1 MNDTSEIRETIE
13 RFHDAVNQRNPQAI
27 GGLFTADGVWEV
39 APPFEHRF
47 IGPEAIAAGLAGTIG
62 RTVVLVQTCAPI
74 VIERIDARYAKAR
87 TSMQEWGRFEDGSS
101 MRVAGTY
108 FDELVNTGDGRWRFT
123 HRCFVAH
130 YADTEPVP
138 GTVFPV
144 GR

>member
-1 MNDTSEIRETIE
+1 
-13 RFHDAVNQRNPQAI
+13 
-27 GGLFTADGVWEV
+27 
-39 APPFEHRF
+39 
-47 IGPEAIAAGLAGTIG
+47 
-62 RTVVLVQTCAPI
+62 
-74 VIERIDARYAKAR
+74 
-87 TSMQEWGRFEDGSS
+87 MQEWGRFEDGSS

-123 HRCFVAH
+123 HRRFVAH

>member
-1 MNDTSEIRETIE
+1 M
-13 RFHDAVNQRNPQAI
+13 VPM
-27 GGLFTADGVWEV
+27 
-39 APPFEHRF
+39 
-47 IGPEAIAAGLAGTIG
+47 PEATRAAMCWNHQCMRSWGG
-62 RTVVLVQTCAPI
+62 RIQ
-74 VIERIDARYAKAR
+74 IERIDARHAKAR

-108 FDELVNTGDGRWRFT
+108 FNELVNTGDGRWRFT
-123 HRCFVAH
+123 HRRFVAH